1 MPEGDDIPFSR
12 LLKTKTSEEVAR
24 ALTSVMCQI
33 VSRAQGAPPVFRT
46 HSDAGKEFVGGAFQR
61 EVESCCV
68 WPTMSCPYTP
78 QQNGKTERLVGL
90 IKAATCSLLL
100 HAQLPFQLW
109 SGAILAATFLRR
121 CRSLKLLMPKDR
133 LRMGHTVLI
142 RELPLAADHLLAPR
156 AAEGILANDERSPG
170 GACVMALRD
179 GNASVRVARLPVLK
193 DKEVVCW
200 RLDKGPEDQNIWLS
214 THGDIR

>member
-1 MPEGDDIPFSR
+1 M
-12 LLKTKTSEEVAR
+12 LKTKTSEEVAR

-78 QQNGKTERLVGL
+78 QQNGKAERLVGL
-90 IKAATCSLLL
+90 INEATFSLLL

-133 LRMGHTVLI
+133 LRI
-142 RELPLAADHLLAPR
+142 LAEDHLLAPR

-170 GACVMALRD
+170 GACVMVLRD